1 MEDMKIKESTN
12 VGEKEQEATNENT
25 RENQGSNQTPKMPL
39 GLPPIDLQE
48 LTNMLRS
55 PDMPAQKIM
64 KEVADQILKRN
75 EESEGEDGSVNNGVD
90 GMKGIFDCILEVS
103 LLHEDSDKSDE
114 SEDEDDETINRQI
127 TCSYCNKIFGSN
139 MSWKTHV
146 LVAHPQQDQSV
157 LNVKKLPNNEENKGR
172 SDQPHRRGSR
182 SSSKA
187 DREAKATKGH
197 HHSKDEGNAPEIH
210 KGEENAPASRR
221 RSSVTKLQKGSSLPE
236 NKTISAEPQ
245 SCAGKDSTKSSSTS
259 DTDCNQP
266 VVRDPAAAEASS
278 VPNQSPESGI
288 VSTTSKHKLS
298 DPEEAVTSPKKKL
311 RSTSSKKHH
320 T

>member
-12 VGEKEQEATNENT
+12 VDEKEREETTENT
-25 RENQGSNQTPKMPL
+25 SENQDSNQIPKMPL

-75 EESEGEDGSVNNGVD
+75 EESESEDGSVNNGVV

-197 HHSKDEGNAPEIH
+197 HHSKDEGNATDIP
-210 KGEENAPASRR
+210 KGEENAPTSRR
-221 RSSVTKLQKGSSLPE
+221 RSSVTKLQQKVSSLPE
-236 NKTISAEPQ
+236 NKTVSAEPQ
-245 SCAGKDSTKSSSTS
+245 SCAGTESTKSSSTS

-266 VVRDPAAAEASS
+266 VDRDPAAEASS

-298 DPEEAVTSPKKKL
+298 DPEESLTSPKKKL